1 MENYIKISKKI
12 VILGQ
17 SSVGKTSL
25 VLKLLSGK
33 FNPYSE
39 STIGAS
45 FCSKLI
51 KADDGTVDK
60 VEIWDTAGQERYR
73 SLVPMY
79 YRNAGGA
86 LIVFDITSKKSFEE
100 AKYWSD
106 ELRSKV
112 MHDIKVLFVGNKLD
126 LEKEAFDN
134 YKVECN
140 KYFGTNYVLVS
151 AKTGENVEY
160 AFTKLVS
167 DISRVRNEKE
177 EYYPLIDNHKSKLC
191 C

>member
-17 SSVGKTSL
+17 SAVGKTSL

-51 KADDGTVDK
+51 KADDGIVDK

-100 AKYWSD
+100 AKFWMD
-106 ELRSKV
+106 ELKAKV
-112 MHDIKVLFVGNKLD
+112 MHDIKILFVGNKLD
-126 LEKEAFDN
+126 LEKEAFEN
-134 YKVECN
+134 YKEECN
-140 KYFGTNYVLVS
+140 RLFGTNYVLVS
-151 AKTGENVEY
+151 AKTGENVEN
-160 AFTKLVS
+160 AFTRLVS
-167 DISRVRNEKE
+167 EISRVRKEE
-177 EYYPLIDNHKSKLC
+177 EYYPMIDNHTSKSC

>member
-1 MENYIKISKKI
+1 MENYIKISKKL

-51 KADDGTVDK
+51 KADDEVVDK

-79 YRNAGGA
+79 YRNADGA

-100 AKYWSD
+100 ANFWMQ
-106 ELRSKV
+106 ELKTKV
-112 MHDIKVLFVGNKLD
+112 MHDIQILFVGNKLD
-126 LEKEAFDN
+126 LENEAFEN
-134 YKVECN
+134 YKEECN
-140 KYFGTNYVLVS
+140 RCFGKNYILVS
-151 AKTGENVEY
+151 AKTGENVEN
-160 AFTKLVS
+160 AFVRLVS
-167 DISRVRNEKE
+167 KISRQRNDK
-177 EYYPLIDNHKSKLC
+177 EYYPLVDNKKSRLC

>member
-1 MENYIKISKKI
+1 MDNYIKISKKI

-33 FNPYSE
+33 FNQYSE

-51 KADDGTVDK
+51 KADDGIVDK

-100 AKYWSD
+100 ARFWKK
-106 ELRSKV
+106 ELSTKV
-112 MHDIKVLFVGNKLD
+112 MHDIQILFVGNKLD
-126 LEKEAFDN
+126 LENEAVEN
-134 YKVECN
+134 YKDECN
-140 KYFGTNYVLVS
+140 RYFGSNYILVS
-151 AKTGENVEY
+151 AKTGENVEN
-160 AFTKLVS
+160 AFTQLVS
-167 DISRVRNEKE
+167 KISRQRKEK
-177 EYYPLIDNHKSKLC
+177 EYYPLVDNQKSKLC